1 MTKVIAYQKT
11 ESRSEKKRAPFY
23 GAIKSE
29 NEIYFQIAS
38 LFREATKGRRQLS
51 GQMLEQM
58 LKAKQADS
66 FGKVSVFNP
75 Y

>member
-1 MTKVIAYQKT
+1 MTKVIAYQKA
-11 ESRSEKKRAPFY
+11 ESRSETKRAPFY

-29 NEIYFQIAS
+29 NEFYFQIAS

-58 LKAKQADS
+58 LKAKQAERL
-66 FGKVSVFNP
+66 GKASVFNP

>member
-11 ESRSEKKRAPFY
+11 ESRSEKKRTPFY

-29 NEIYFQIAS
+29 NEFYFQIAS
-38 LFREATKGRRQLS
+38 LYREATKGRRQLS

-58 LKAKQADS
+58 LKAKAADC
-66 FGKVSVFNP
+66 SVKKSVYNP

>member
-1 MTKVIAYQKT
+1 MTKVIAYQKV
-11 ESRSEKKRAPFY
+11 ESRPKKKRAPFY

-29 NEIYFQIAS
+29 NEFYFQIAS

-58 LKAKQADS
+58 LKAKEAHC
-66 FGKVSVFNP
+66 SVETSVYNP

>member
-1 MTKVIAYQKT
+1 MTKVIAYQKA

-29 NEIYFQIAS
+29 NEFYFQIAS

-58 LKAKQADS
+58 LKAKAADR
-66 FGKVSVFNP
+66 FVEKSVYNP

>member
-1 MTKVIAYQKT
+1 MTKVIAYQKV

-29 NEIYFQIAS
+29 NEFYFQIAS
-38 LFREATKGRRQLS
+38 LYRESTKGRRQLS

-58 LKAKQADS
+58 LKAKAADRS
-66 FGKVSVFNP
+66 EKKSVHNP

>member
-1 MTKVIAYQKT
+1 MTKVIAYQKA
-11 ESRSEKKRAPFY
+11 ERRSGKKRAPFY

-29 NEIYFQIAS
+29 NEFYFQIAS

-51 GQMLEQM
+51 GEMLEQM
-58 LKAKQADS
+58 LKAKAADH
-66 FGKVSVFNP
+66 SVKKPVYNP